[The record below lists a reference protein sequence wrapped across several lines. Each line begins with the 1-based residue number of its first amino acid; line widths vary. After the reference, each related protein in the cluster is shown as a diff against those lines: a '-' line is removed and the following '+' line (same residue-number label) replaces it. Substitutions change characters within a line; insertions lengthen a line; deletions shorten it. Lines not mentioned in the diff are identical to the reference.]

1 MGLLSGLLLFPIA
14 GPVRGLTFVLEQI
27 KDQVDAEILDESVV
41 EDALV
46 TLALRHDFGEIQTAD
61 YLAQEDVLLERLN
74 SIRVY
79 KESLQEQEAVAS
91 GSVSE

>member
-14 GPVRGLTFVLEQI
+14 GPTRGLLFVLEQI
-27 KDQVDAEILDESVV
+27 KDRVDAEILDESVV

-61 YLAQEDVLLERLN
+61 YLAQEDALLERLN

>member
-14 GPVRGLTFVLEQI
+14 GPARGLTFVLEQI
-27 KDQVDAEILDESVV
+27 KDRVDAEILDESVV